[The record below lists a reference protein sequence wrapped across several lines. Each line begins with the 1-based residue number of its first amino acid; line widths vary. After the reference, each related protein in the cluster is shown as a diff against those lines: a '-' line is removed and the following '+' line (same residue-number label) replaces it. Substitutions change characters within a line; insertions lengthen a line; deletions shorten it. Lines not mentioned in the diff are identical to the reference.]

1 MSTIFRVSPEERVP
15 GQPTSGMVREQAMET
30 DGMWAGYVT
39 TQAGMA
45 SGWHHHDGFES
56 SIYVLSGA
64 LLMEFGPGGGESV
77 LAGPGDFI
85 YVGKRFVHRESNPTD
100 ELSRFVVVRAGAG
113 EVVVNVEGPDGP
125 A

>member
-1 MSTIFRVSPEERVP
+1 MSTIFCVSPEERVP
-15 GQPTSGMVREQAMET
+15 GQPTSGMVREQAVET

-39 TQAGMA
+39 TEAGTA

-100 ELSRFVVVRAGAG
+100 ELARFVVVRAGAG